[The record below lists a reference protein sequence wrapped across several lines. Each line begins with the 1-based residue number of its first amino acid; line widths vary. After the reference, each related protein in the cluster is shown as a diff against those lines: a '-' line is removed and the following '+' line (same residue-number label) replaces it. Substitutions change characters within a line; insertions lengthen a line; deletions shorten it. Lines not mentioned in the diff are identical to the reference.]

1 MARLAGVPGIYA
13 SALLWPRHA
22 RSLDRVDPIRAV
34 RWAPAGDAVRII
46 DQRKLPSEYL
56 ERDLRTLDEV
66 REAIATLAVR
76 GAPAIGVAAA
86 IGLVTSVLP
95 FAREGGELFRA
106 RLSAHAG
113 TLVAARPTAMNVAW
127 AMARMLGRARSS
139 DLASPPELL
148 DALRRE
154 ATAILEEDRAMCVAI
169 GRHGLPFVPDGARV
183 LTHCNAGALA
193 TAGIGT
199 ALAPVYAAH
208 DAGRTVKVFVN
219 ETRPLLQGSRLTAW
233 ELGRAG
239 ISVTVLTGGM
249 SASLMRAREIDVVLV
264 GADRVA
270 LNGDTANKIGT
281 YALAVSARYHD
292 VPFYVCAPWSSID
305 HATPNGEA
313 IDIEQRAPDEVRS
326 IAGVPIAPPDVDV
339 RNPAFDVTP
348 AELITGVVTDK
359 GLYRA
364 PYSFTYELRS
374 RD

>member
-13 SALLWPRHA
+13 PELLCARHA
-22 RSLDRVDPIRAV
+22 RYVDRVDPIRAV

-46 DQRKLPSEYL
+46 DQRRLPAEYV
-56 ERDLRTLDEV
+56 ECDLRTIEEV
-66 REAIATLAVR
+66 RDAIATLAVR

-86 IGLVTSVLP
+86 MGLVTSVLP
-95 FAREGGELFRA
+95 FAKEGGELFRA

-113 TLVAARPTAMNVAW
+113 ILISARPTAVNIAW
-127 AMARMLGRARSS
+127 AMKRMLGRARKLIAAPPP
-139 DLASPPELL
+139 DLLE
-148 DALRRE
+148 ALRRE
-154 ATAILEEDRAMCVAI
+154 ATAILEEDRAMCDAI

-208 DAGRTVKVFVN
+208 AAGRSVRVFAN

-233 ELGRAG
+233 ELRRAG
-239 ISVTVLTGGM
+239 IDVTVLTDGM
-249 SASLMRAREIDVVLV
+249 SASLMRASEIDVVLV

-270 LNGDTANKIGT
+270 SNGDTANKIGT
-281 YALAVSARYHD
+281 YALAVSARHHD

-313 IDIEQRAPDEVRS
+313 IVIEQRAPSEVRS
-326 IAGVPIAPPDVDV
+326 VAGVLTAPADVDV
-339 RNPAFDVTP
+339 RNPAFDITP
-348 AELITGVVTDK
+348 AALITGVVTDK

>member
-1 MARLAGVPGIYA
+1 
-13 SALLWPRHA
+13 
-22 RSLDRVDPIRAV
+22 
-34 RWAPAGDAVRII
+34 
-46 DQRKLPSEYL
+46 
-56 ERDLRTLDEV
+56 
-66 REAIATLAVR
+66 
-76 GAPAIGVAAA
+76 
-86 IGLVTSVLP
+86 
-95 FAREGGELFRA
+95 
-106 RLSAHAG
+106 
-113 TLVAARPTAMNVAW
+113 
-127 AMARMLGRARSS
+127 
-139 DLASPPELL
+139 
-148 DALRRE
+148 
-154 ATAILEEDRAMCVAI
+154 MCVAI

-239 ISVTVLTGGM
+239 ISVTVLTDGM

-359 GLYRA
+359 GVYRA